1 VVNFL
6 DNPTMRRLA
15 LGFLFIWFAVG
26 TPVMRSQVPRADTPS
41 VRSAYGQKLRVL
53 GIPNAGKITDQLY
66 RGAQPRA
73 GGLEQLKTFG
83 ITTIVDLR
91 GEDSNVRNLEKKEA
105 EALGIHFV
113 SIPVSGWS
121 APSIDQV
128 AQFLSLFGKDSTER
142 VFVHCRLGEDRT
154 GVFVAIYR
162 MAAQKW
168 TAEQAIKEMYFFGFN
183 GFWHR
188 AMVSFVREFPAL
200 VSSSPTLAT
209 WSNSK
214 SSVTAV
220 FQPN

>member
-1 VVNFL
+1 
-6 DNPTMRRLA
+6 
-15 LGFLFIWFAVG
+15 
-26 TPVMRSQVPRADTPS
+26 MRSQVPQAAALS
-41 VRSAYGQKLRVL
+41 KRSAYGEKLRVM

-73 GGLEQLKTFG
+73 GGIEHLKKFG

-91 GEDSNVRNLEKKEA
+91 GEDSGMRDLEKKEA

-121 APSIDQV
+121 PPSTDQV
-128 AQFLSLFGKDSTER
+128 SQFLSLFGEDSRER

-154 GVFVAIYR
+154 GVFVATYR

-168 TAEQAIKEMYFFGFN
+168 PAEQAIKEMYFFGFN

-200 VSSSPTLAT
+200 LSSSPTLAT
-209 WSNSK
+209 VSNSK
-214 SSVTAV
+214 SSGSVVA
-220 FQPN
+220 QPN